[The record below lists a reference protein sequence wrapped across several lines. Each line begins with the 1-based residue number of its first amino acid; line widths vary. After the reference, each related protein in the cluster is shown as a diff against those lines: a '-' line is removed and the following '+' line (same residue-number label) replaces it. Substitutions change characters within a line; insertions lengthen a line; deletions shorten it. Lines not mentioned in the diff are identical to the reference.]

1 MPHFQQME
9 CGLLAE
15 EMEKRKLK
23 NIQIVLIVIKRASR
37 SKTVVGRVCRTG
49 RGAWP
54 LVFDAIKTSV
64 FLTKH
69 TLFDGVTAPAHLKVS
84 MFLCSSRNIQ
94 GKAKGT

>member
-23 NIQIVLIVIKRASR
+23 NIQIVLIVIKRASQ
-37 SKTVVGRVCRTG
+37 SKTVVWQGMSDRE
-49 RGAWP
+49 RGLA

-64 FLTKH
+64 FL
-69 TLFDGVTAPAHLKVS
+69 PAE
-84 MFLCSSRNIQ
+84 
-94 GKAKGT
+94 G